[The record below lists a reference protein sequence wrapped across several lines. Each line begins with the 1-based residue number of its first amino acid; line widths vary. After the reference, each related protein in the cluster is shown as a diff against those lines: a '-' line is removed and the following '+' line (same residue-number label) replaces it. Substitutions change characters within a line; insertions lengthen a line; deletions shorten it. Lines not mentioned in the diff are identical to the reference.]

1 MQNRRLETLAI
12 ALTVTGAA
20 AALLWPVLEEAR
32 AVERAAAGASQVVTL
47 TALSAAGAWTDR
59 EIRAG
64 DYWTGGFEPARPVF
78 QVGEVALVRLK
89 SADVHH
95 SFYSPELGIGPVDV
109 KPGHVAEVTF
119 TPREPGL
126 YPYYCTTVCGDPHF
140 AMRGVIEV
148 RDGDAPVVGSG
159 LPSAGRYWLLPPPAA
174 GASVVEQGR
183 WLFYSKGCATCHGW
197 EGQGGVPNFNYTD
210 DTIPALRKTAANVF
224 LRQPEHIE
232 AVLGLLRQ
240 GVAVENFE
248 GELPIPR
255 FFMVKNQFRNVKKL
269 IREGGVAGKKDVHG
283 PEPPLQMPAWSHHL
297 SDQEIDSL
305 LAFIL
310 TLSLEDRSAG

>member
-1 MQNRRLETLAI
+1 MGEA
-12 ALTVTGAA
+12 V
-20 AALLWPVLEEAR
+20 VL
-32 AVERAAAGASQVVTL
+32 
-47 TALSAAGAWTDR
+47 
-59 EIRAG
+59 
-64 DYWTGGFEPARPVF
+64 
-78 QVGEVALVRLK
+78 RLK

-119 TPREPGL
+119 TPRDAGL
-126 YPYYCTTVCGDPHF
+126 YPYYCTTVCGKPHF

-148 RDGDAPVVGSG
+148 RQGDAPIMGSP
-159 LPSAGRYWLLPPPAA
+159 LPAAGRYWLLPPPVA

-197 EGQGGVPNFNYTD
+197 EGEGGVANFNYTD
-210 DTIPALRKTAANVF
+210 VTVPALGKTAANVF
-224 LRQPEHIE
+224 LRRPQHVE
-232 AVLGLLRQ
+232 AVLDLLQQ
-240 GVAVENFE
+240 GITVEDFE

-283 PEPPLQMPAWSHHL
+283 PQPPLQMPAWGHHL
-297 SDQEIDSL
+297 SDPEIDSL

-310 TLSLEDRSAG
+310 SLSREEKAG